1 METKQKIVFLVD
13 DDMTN
18 LNVGKRALSNFYTV
32 YTLGSGRALL
42 DLLPK
47 IMPDLILLDINMPD
61 MDGYETIKRVKG
73 DEKTTNI
80 PVIFLTAHNEKTA
93 VVEGISLG
101 ATDYLVKPIIP
112 IKLLRRV
119 NAFFDKA

>member
-1 METKQKIVFLVD
+1 MDSKQRIVFLVD

-42 DLLPK
+42 DLLTK
-47 IMPDLILLDINMPD
+47 IMPDLILLDINMPE

-73 DEKTTNI
+73 NEKTANI
-80 PVIFLTAHNEKTA
+80 PVIFLTAHKEKTA

>member
-1 METKQKIVFLVD
+1 MNSKQKIIFLVD

-42 DLLPK
+42 DLLTK
-47 IMPDLILLDINMPD
+47 IMPDLILLDINMPE

-73 DEKTTNI
+73 NEKTANI
-80 PVIFLTAHNEKTA
+80 PVIFLTAHKEKTA

-112 IKLLRRV
+112 INLLRRV

>member
-1 METKQKIVFLVD
+1 MNSKQKIIFLVD

-42 DLLPK
+42 DLLTK
-47 IMPDLILLDINMPD
+47 IMPDLILLDINMPE

-73 DEKTTNI
+73 NEKTANI
-80 PVIFLTAHNEKTA
+80 PVIFLTAHKEKTA